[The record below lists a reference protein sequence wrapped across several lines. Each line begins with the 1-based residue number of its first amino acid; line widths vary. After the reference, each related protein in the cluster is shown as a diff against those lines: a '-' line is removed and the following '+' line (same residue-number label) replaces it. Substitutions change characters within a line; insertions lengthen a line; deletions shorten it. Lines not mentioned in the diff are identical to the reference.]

1 MTGMSK
7 PVVVATLSP
16 WGKAA
21 AGSVAAMVANTLVYP
36 LDIVKTRLQIQTK
49 AEEAKTKDVEKQ
61 EGDSNEEED
70 DERYEGAVDGI
81 KKIYK
86 KGGIAGL
93 YAGLPS
99 SLLGVATTNFAYF
112 YWYGLIRTT
121 YMTRTNAKTL
131 STATELLLGAL
142 AGALAQIFTIP
153 VSVVT
158 TKQQTSRG
166 KDNGFLT
173 TVNKVIDE
181 DGVTGLWRGL
191 KASLI
196 LVINP
201 SITYGSFE
209 RLKSLLFPN
218 KTVLTAGENFL
229 LGALSKAMATIATQ
243 PMIVAKVM
251 QQSSDKSKRQYKTF
265 MDALSYL
272 YQKEGAR
279 GLFKGIGPQISKAV
293 IVQGLLFMFKDQ
305 VELMML
311 LLVRMIKARRL

>member
-1 MTGMSK
+1 
-7 PVVVATLSP
+7 
-16 WGKAA
+16 
-21 AGSVAAMVANTLVYP
+21 MVANTLVYP
-36 LDIVKTRLQIQTK
+36 LDIVKTRLQTQTK
-49 AEEAKTKDVEKQ
+49 AEKGAQEEDVEKQ
-61 EGDSNEEED
+61 LVKDD
-70 DERYEGAVDGI
+70 DEHYDGAVDGI
-81 KKIYK
+81 KKIYR
-86 KGGIAGL
+86 KGGLAGL

-131 STATELLLGAL
+131 STATELLLGAI

-158 TKQQTSRG
+158 TKQQTSRS
-166 KDNGFLT
+166 KDNGFMM
-173 TVNKVIDE
+173 TVHQVIDE
-181 DGVTGLWRGL
+181 DGISGLWRGL

-196 LVINP
+196 LVVNP

-209 RLKSLLFPN
+209 RLKSLFFPT
-218 KTVLTAGENFL
+218 KPVLSPGENFL

-251 QQSSDKSKRQYKTF
+251 QQSSDKTKRQYKTF
-265 MDALSYL
+265 VDALRYL
-272 YQKEGAR
+272 YNKEGVR

-293 IVQGLLFMFKDQ
+293 LVQGLLFMFKDQ
-305 VELMML
+305 VELYIL
-311 LLVRMIKARRL
+311 LLFRMVRARRLAAT